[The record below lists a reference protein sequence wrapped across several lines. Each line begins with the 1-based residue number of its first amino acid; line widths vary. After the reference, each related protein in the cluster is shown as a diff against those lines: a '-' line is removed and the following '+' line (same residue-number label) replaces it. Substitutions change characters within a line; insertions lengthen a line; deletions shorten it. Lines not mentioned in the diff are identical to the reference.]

1 MFDGRVPLPVGA
13 ELCGGGARY
22 RITGAPVGRGGSS
35 LVYPASRQGSGRM
48 FMIKECY
55 PLCAEHEYLRRDWM
69 VAPAAQKA
77 GAEEYLARLRA
88 DMAREDALGQ
98 RLARSSG
105 RALAAW
111 ETLRPCRLIVE
122 GRSLEAPEGAFIVM
136 EGPGR
141 GWFLRDLLDECARPP
156 GPGRPLRCG
165 GLPGPELVLRI
176 MEELLKPLRDIHRA
190 GCIHGD
196 VQAEN
201 LFLMG
206 PDAERGDI
214 GVGRLL
220 DFGSARELGPD
231 GFTAPIADRRVF
243 FTPGYAAPEL
253 LRGNDGRLRLS
264 PASDVYSAGCLL
276 MYLLR
281 GEGYREALGEALAL
295 RSGLTPPLTR
305 RQAERCGFHGEA
317 ASRLMWLLGR
327 ALAAE
332 PEERYAGADAMLDDL
347 LELEQLVL
355 PPKYRLPE
363 DLAGSPYFCEASRE
377 KELAR
382 LEADF
387 NAGRQPLWVWGIWG
401 VGKTELAKAFGRRM
415 KRRGLDVHLVTSR
428 GSLRETV
435 LGMEF
440 SGLGRP
446 AAGPAREEREYRRR
460 LDILKDWYED
470 SLLIIDG
477 LGSGARDLDE
487 LRAEPEYAELCALKL
502 RLLITTRSRPDTV
515 TPELV
520 ALDEAQAL
528 ALYESAAPTDR
539 SARGEVRAL
548 LRELD
553 CHPLAVELCARAVE
567 EDWGVG
573 RVTPRTLLAQ
583 FRHGG
588 GGDVHEQ
595 LRRLFA
601 LQELGEGWRG
611 LLCHIALLPDC
622 GLDAALFL
630 SCEAPED
637 RRRLRRLEARG
648 WVRRGA
654 DDLLR
659 IHPLV
664 RSVLTEE
671 LKPRDADCAAFL
683 SAVCEQLGS
692 DTDERLYAQGADL
705 YIRASELLEDE
716 HGDFASCAGR
726 CCYAVGRAAEAAY
739 YAAECL
745 RIREA
750 LTPPDALALARA
762 RLNCSITQR
771 HFGDLA
777 GAIADAE
784 RAAQL
789 LHGLPPCVEQGRAEA
804 SLAATY
810 AVMGDARRA
819 LRHGER
825 ALELLR
831 DTAPGDSPALENAH
845 LILARAHMLSGEAG
859 AAQAHAEKALRLC
872 EARRPEDSL
881 RLADVCALA
890 AEPYLLSEDEEGANR
905 AEALLCRALDIR
917 ERRLPWEHADMAAV
931 CGQLS
936 LLYERLGKP
945 ELAAEYAGR
954 AQKASQGLRRTGG
967 AKLLKSALRRLAED
981 EGRTDAN
988 ALARDLRA
996 AAQAYRL
1003 MQEPDEAE
1011 PYIRRAL
1018 SLLEGGAG
1026 DALEEYLCLSEAV
1039 EISLGRSDT
1048 AVALVRAAQAME
1060 LLQSRL
1066 PEEAGLRSSCALRL
1080 ADLYRR
1086 RGDTERALGYY
1097 ELAIELQ
1104 RSCACP
1110 DAGLIDLA
1118 EQCILTLRAGRR

>member
-1 MFDGRVPLPVGA
+1 MYDGRVPLPVGA

-69 VAPAAQKA
+69 VAPAAQEA
-77 GAEEYLARLRA
+77 GAEEYLACLRA

-98 RLARSSG
+98 RLARGSG

-122 GRSLEAPEGAFIVM
+122 GRGLEAPEGAFIVM

-156 GPGRPLRCG
+156 EPGRPLRCG
-165 GLPGPELVLRI
+165 GLPGPELVVRI
-176 MEELLKPLRDIHRA
+176 MEELLRPLRDIHRE

-196 VQAEN
+196 VQAGN

-206 PDAERGDI
+206 PDAGRGEI

-231 GFTAPIADRRVF
+231 GLTAPITDRRVF
-243 FTPGYAAPEL
+243 YTPGYAAPEL
-253 LRGNDGRLRLS
+253 LWGNDGGLRLS
-264 PASDVYSAGCLL
+264 PASDVYSAGCMF

-281 GEGYREALGEALAL
+281 GEGYREARGEALAL
-295 RSGLTPPLTR
+295 SSGLTPPLTR

-317 ASRLMWLLGR
+317 ASRLMGLLGR

-332 PEERYAGADAMLDDL
+332 PRERYAGAGEMLDDL
-347 LELEQLVL
+347 LELERLVL

-363 DLAGSPYFCEASRE
+363 GLTGSPYFSEASRE

-387 NAGRQPLWVWGIWG
+387 DAGRQPLWVWGIWG

-415 KRRGLDVHLVTSR
+415 KRRGLDVHLVTGR

-440 SGLGRP
+440 SGLSRP
-446 AAGPAREEREYRRR
+446 AAGPAREERDYRRR

-502 RLLITTRSRPDTV
+502 RLLITTRGRPDTV
-515 TPELV
+515 TPELGP
-520 ALDEAQAL
+520 LDEAQAL
-528 ALYESAAPTDR
+528 ALYESAAPTGR

-548 LRELD
+548 LHELG

-567 EDWGVG
+567 EDWGAG
-573 RVTPRTLLAQ
+573 LVTPRTLLAE

-601 LQELGEGWRG
+601 LQELGEDCRG

-630 SCEAPED
+630 SCEAAED

-654 DDLLR
+654 DGLLR

-683 SAVCEQLGS
+683 GAVSERLGS

-705 YIRASELLEDE
+705 YIRASELLEDA

-739 YAAECL
+739 YAGECL
-745 RIREA
+745 RLREA
-750 LTPPDALALARA
+750 LEPPDTLALARA
-762 RLNCSITQR
+762 RLNCSITER

-810 AVMGDARRA
+810 AEMGDARRA

-831 DTAPGDSPALENAH
+831 DTAPGGSPALENAH

-859 AAQAHAEKALRLC
+859 
-872 EARRPEDSL
+872 
-881 RLADVCALA
+881 
-890 AEPYLLSEDEEGANR
+890 DETEV
-905 AEALLCRALDIR
+905 ER
-917 ERRLPWEHADMAAV
+917 ESV
-931 CGQLS
+931 GT
-936 LLYERLGKP
+936 
-945 ELAAEYAGR
+945 
-954 AQKASQGLRRTGG
+954 AQKATFRNPYIWIL
-967 AKLLKSALRRLAED
+967 
-981 EGRTDAN
+981 
-988 ALARDLRA
+988 ALASACMYVSRYAINGWGVIFLQEVKGFPLATATQVISVNAFLGIAGTVFSGWMSDKWFNGSRYSIAVTFGVLCSVSLGLFLYSGSGMFVNILAMVLFGIAIGVLICFVGGLMAVDLV
-996 AAQAYRL
+996 
-1003 MQEPDEAE
+1003 P
-1011 PYIRRAL
+1011 RRASGAAL
-1018 SLLEGGAG
+1018 GIIGIASYVGAG
-1026 DALEEYLCLSEAV
+1026 IQDIISGALLDKHKTVVDGITTHDYSVASVFWIAASVLSFLLVGVVWRKAAKNNR
-1039 EISLGRSDT
+1039 LKT
-1048 AVALVRAAQAME
+1048 ANCRQ
-1060 LLQSRL
+1060 
-1066 PEEAGLRSSCALRL
+1066 
-1080 ADLYRR
+1080 
-1086 RGDTERALGYY
+1086 
-1097 ELAIELQ
+1097 
-1104 RSCACP
+1104 
-1110 DAGLIDLA
+1110 
-1118 EQCILTLRAGRR
+1118 